1 MNRTL
6 WEELVAYAMPPN
18 KLVSGLA
25 SMWYVKR
32 LLGEILG
39 LRRGVCSTWATSTWL
54 ENAICFFDRNLCKF
68 FPAAQYGAIFMK
80 IDRLSQRRTRSIYA
94 YGSSLIGMKTHLH
107 FTAGTKNFF
116 QVEKVI
122 KVVLIKFFPDSLAFI
137 SVFVKYII
145 FKWIS

>member
-32 LLGEILG
+32 LLDEILG
-39 LRRGVCSTWATSTWL
+39 LRREVCSTWATSTWL

-68 FPAAQYGAIFMK
+68 FDGC
-80 IDRLSQRRTRSIYA
+80 SIWRDFYENWPTFSKENTV
-94 YGSSLIGMKTHLH
+94 YIC
-107 FTAGTKNFF
+107 
-116 QVEKVI
+116 I
-122 KVVLIKFFPDSLAFI
+122 WIKFNRDGNSSWLYSRDEEFFPSGG
-137 SVFVKYII
+137 SY
-145 FKWIS
+145 WGCSY